1 MVENFG
7 SKTFTL
13 FIKSL
18 KNGISV
24 NKAIEQNYGMSK
36 TEIENEWRLSIGAST
51 IKETNNQ
58 NKPKSTSSS
67 VQLYTLDGVKD
78 DSEKLSKENSENK
91 DDSEKL
97 SKEKSES
104 KDFKAYE
111 DQKKNQTTN
120 SCGLSDSNEILML
133 FSLFC
138 IGMLYK
144 KRKQL

>member
-1 MVENFG
+1 
-7 SKTFTL
+7 
-13 FIKSL
+13 
-18 KNGISV
+18 
-24 NKAIEQNYGMSK
+24 MSK

-78 DSEKLSKENSENK
+78 DSEKLSKE
-91 DDSEKL
+91 
-97 SKEKSES
+97 KSES

-138 IGMLYK
+138 IGMIYK